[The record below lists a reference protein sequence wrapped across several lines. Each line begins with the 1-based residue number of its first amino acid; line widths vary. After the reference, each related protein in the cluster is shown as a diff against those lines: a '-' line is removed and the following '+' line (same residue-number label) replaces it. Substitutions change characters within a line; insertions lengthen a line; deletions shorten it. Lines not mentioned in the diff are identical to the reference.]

1 MTIILIN
8 WMAFINEWMNF
19 HKLTFSLVNYD
30 YKTNSNRLE
39 KKKNRLMSVGDSAA
53 LCIYHFNV
61 YRPKM
66 VRHIL
71 FAAIIFN

>member
-1 MTIILIN
+1 MTTKQIVTDS
-8 WMAFINEWMNF
+8 
-19 HKLTFSLVNYD
+19 K
-30 YKTNSNRLE
+30 